1 MEFIL
6 MERGKVKPAARR
18 YPFANLVRD
27 NWDDQGY
34 QTSFFLEVHTEDRR
48 TIQVGV
54 VKILRLDQREGPTE
68 VPRYFE
74 GSLSDQYCSLG
85 QNLAYYETLRAL
97 GPNIYQ
103 PVLRGLRDVVYQPE
117 VRTAFSQHPGFSA
130 SLVLRGS
137 SARALEDAVDL
148 FQRTG
153 EPSPEGAGRIL
164 SLSFRSNVGGSEF
177 DIPLRFNDTDLL
189 PSRINAVIGY
199 NGTGKTQLLANLAMV
214 AHADFALRADPI
226 FSRRFGT
233 FVENTDVPFGSVI
246 SVSYSAFDTFEVPGR
261 TAQDREYIRRS
272 GDVRGYSYCGLRS
285 FDHDEP
291 EPHRLKGI
299 AEISREFAETL
310 SRVSTGPSREIVDD
324 ALECVAQD
332 ASFQRLGFT
341 PEQVHQ
347 SDFVLDIFPS
357 LSTGHKIVLNII
369 VQLSAH
375 LQRRSLV
382 LIDEPESHLH
392 PPLLAALLRSISI
405 LLERRDSFAVVAT
418 HAPVVIQEIP
428 KKYVRVLRRF
438 ESVTLVED
446 PEIETF
452 GENVG
457 ILTRQV
463 FNLDSSATDYQGVL
477 RSLAENFTLAEIES
491 LFDAGLSVQARSYVV
506 SIQKAR
512 RG

>member
-1 MEFIL
+1 
-6 MERGKVKPAARR
+6 MERGKVKPAAKR
-18 YPFANLVRD
+18 YPFANLIRD
-27 NWDDQGY
+27 TWDDQGY
-34 QTSFFLEVHTEDRR
+34 QTSFFLEIHTEDRR

-68 VPRYFE
+68 VPRYFQD
-74 GSLSDQYCSLG
+74 SLGDEYCSLG
-85 QNLAYYETLRAL
+85 QNLTYYETLRTL
-97 GPNIYQ
+97 GPHIYQ
-103 PVLRGLRDVVYQPE
+103 PVLRALRDVVYQPE
-117 VRTAFSQHPGFSA
+117 VRAAFSQHPGFSA
-130 SLVLRGS
+130 SLALKGGS
-137 SARALEDAVDL
+137 SRALEDAVGL
-148 FQRTG
+148 FQGHGDPT
-153 EPSPEGAGRIL
+153 PEGAGGIL
-164 SLSFRSNVGGSEF
+164 SLTFRSNVGGSDF
-177 DIPLRFNDTDLL
+177 DIPLRFNETDLL

-199 NGTGKTQLLANLAMV
+199 NGTGKTRLLANLAMV
-214 AHADFALRADPI
+214 AHADSALRADLD
-226 FSRRFGT
+226 FSRKYGT
-233 FVENTDVPFGSVI
+233 FVGDTNVPFGSVI
-246 SVSYSAFDTFEVPGR
+246 AVSYSAFDTFEVHGR
-261 TAQDREYIRRS
+261 TEEDREYLRRS
-272 GDVRGYSYCGLRS
+272 GEVRGYSYCGLRS
-285 FDHDEP
+285 FDHDEF

-299 AEISREFAETL
+299 AEVSREFAETL
-310 SRVSTGPSREIVDD
+310 SRVGAGQGREIIDD

-347 SDFVLDIFPS
+347 SSFVSEIFPS
-357 LSTGHKIVLNII
+357 LSTGHKVVLNII

-392 PPLLAALLRSISI
+392 PPLLAALLRGMNI

-438 ESVTLVED
+438 DSITLVET

-477 RSLAENFTLAEIES
+477 RNLAENFTLAEIEG
-491 LFDAGLSVQARSYVV
+491 LFEAGLSVQARSYVASV
-506 SIQKAR
+506 QKAR